1 MVLKQRKTVLIV
13 SALLTAQMV
22 MQEAVQ
28 AFEEVSQPEVQ
39 ITETA
44 QEGELVSQS
53 DGDDIW
59 TETYTYVSDT
69 NTPHAFAETVEKQ
82 GDWYA
87 MKDVEYQ
94 VTELTTQLI
103 QKSEAMWAYASYEPE
118 QEIEEAGIH
127 YTLTSLSKD
136 EWMQTDRLK
145 NVTKYLS
152 CQEGQEVSET
162 LDVETA
168 DEVTGEA
175 LYGTIGRIEL
185 KEDGADWK
193 EGALEEW
200 DIYSW
205 NGESWVYQRNDECF
219 YATEE
224 SPWFEG
230 YEAEQEIEEAG
241 IHYTLTSLSKD
252 EWMQTDR
259 LKNVTKYLSCQ
270 EGQEV
275 SETLDVETADEV
287 TGEALYGTI
296 GRIELKEDGADW
308 KEGALEEWDIYSWN
322 GESWVYQ
329 RNDECFY
336 ATEESPWF
344 EGYEAVFMQEHHLD
358 GAFNQITSIEWY
370 GDGWQDEEGNWKR
383 SVRIT
388 GNKMVPR
395 YQAIYSGDVAQ
406 PDLPMVCY
414 KAQYTSDPQGY
425 LITADVMYEKMQ
437 EEAVQ
442 EEENAD
448 ESTLKSISEELI
460 KTLQQNK
467 TNEKFWYLLLAA
479 LMAVSV
485 GLQVAVIFVLAFR
498 ER

>member
-69 NTPHAFAETVEKQ
+69 NTPHAFAETIEKQ

-118 QEIEEAGIH
+118 QEIEEAGI
-127 YTLTSLSKD
+127 
-136 EWMQTDRLK
+136 R
-145 NVTKYLS
+145 
-152 CQEGQEVSET
+152 
-162 LDVETA
+162 
-168 DEVTGEA
+168 
-175 LYGTIGRIEL
+175 
-185 KEDGADWK
+185 
-193 EGALEEW
+193 
-200 DIYSW
+200 
-205 NGESWVYQRNDECF
+205 
-219 YATEE
+219 
-224 SPWFEG
+224 
-230 YEAEQEIEEAG
+230 
-241 IHYTLTSLSKD
+241 YTLTSLSKD

-358 GAFNQITSIEWY
+358 GAFNQI
-370 GDGWQDEEGNWKR
+370 
-383 SVRIT
+383 
-388 GNKMVPR
+388 KMVPR

-425 LITADVMYEKMQ
+425 LITADVTYEKMQ

-442 EEENAD
+442 KEENAD
-448 ESTLKSISEELI
+448 ESILKSISEELI

>member
-1 MVLKQRKTVLIV
+1 
-13 SALLTAQMV
+13 MV

-230 YEAEQEIEEAG
+230 YEA
-241 IHYTLTSLSKD
+241 
-252 EWMQTDR
+252 
-259 LKNVTKYLSCQ
+259 
-270 EGQEV
+270 
-275 SETLDVETADEV
+275 
-287 TGEALYGTI
+287 
-296 GRIELKEDGADW
+296 
-308 KEGALEEWDIYSWN
+308 
-322 GESWVYQ
+322 
-329 RNDECFY
+329 
-336 ATEESPWF
+336 
-344 EGYEAVFMQEHHLD
+344 VFMQEHHLD

-425 LITADVMYEKMQ
+425 LITADVMYE
-437 EEAVQ
+437 
-442 EEENAD
+442 
-448 ESTLKSISEELI
+448 
-460 KTLQQNK
+460 
-467 TNEKFWYLLLAA
+467 
-479 LMAVSV
+479 
-485 GLQVAVIFVLAFR
+485 
-498 ER
+498 

>member
-69 NTPHAFAETVEKQ
+69 NAPHAFAETVEKQ

-185 KEDGADWK
+185 KEDG
-193 EGALEEW
+193 
-200 DIYSW
+200 
-205 NGESWVYQRNDECF
+205 V
-219 YATEE
+219 
-224 SPWFEG
+224 
-230 YEAEQEIEEAG
+230 
-241 IHYTLTSLSKD
+241 
-252 EWMQTDR
+252 
-259 LKNVTKYLSCQ
+259 
-270 EGQEV
+270 
-275 SETLDVETADEV
+275 
-287 TGEALYGTI
+287 
-296 GRIELKEDGADW
+296 DW

-425 LITADVMYEKMQ
+425 LITADVTYEKMQ

-448 ESTLKSISEELI
+448 ESILKSISEELI

-485 GLQVAVIFVLAFR
+485 GLQTAVIFVLAFR